1 VRTEHVA
8 DGLPPDVVEDERL
21 DPGAD
26 LRHLRP
32 VLPPLRRGLAQVQ
45 LHHRG
50 DPRDVARDHLP
61 RRDLLVDGLPPVP
74 ALVDVH
80 VAQRVADVVAEAR
93 RGRAEESV
101 GGRRAAGG

>member
-80 VAQRVADVVAEAR
+80 VAQRVADAVAEAR